1 MFACCATC
9 YKVIIAVIACNDRFK
24 HYVYQKVLSVI
35 AMAEIRYSFLIELAK
50 LASTVGRLN
59 GA

>member
-1 MFACCATC
+1 MT
-9 YKVIIAVIACNDRFK
+9 VSNT
-24 HYVYQKVLSVI
+24 VYQKVLSVI